1 MRQLRELS
9 QTLRHGGTLSTHAVL
24 HLSWWHMP
32 LFGYLM
38 SFLLVTVSIALVR
51 LLFLREVHFI
61 WIPFCLVSVLVGFVW
76 GTSPAL
82 LATLL
87 GFLAFTFF
95 VIPQDT
101 ILSPNIWND
110 IRLLGPFVL
119 AQGSI
124 ALLAAQHAVKHRRV
138 LSARREIQAYA
149 QDLACVNREL
159 ARASSLKDDFITR
172 AAHELRTPLT
182 TILGETQLA
191 LRRLHKACSTA
202 VECQASFEK
211 VETHARSL
219 HALLEDLLTL
229 SSLRC
234 EQTCLRSQTCNFS
247 KLCDEIVAEQQAHTG
262 RQILLH
268 RPAHPLFLQADC
280 DRLSQVVSNLLSN
293 AILYSALQSTIALNI
308 SVENECLVLQIHNE
322 GNELSPEQQARLFEP
337 FYRTSFAENTHR
349 EGWGLGLT
357 LCQEVVQRHG
367 GRIRVESLPERG
379 TTFVVELPCHRG
391 ETPLLGAN
399 EAR

>member
-9 QTLRHGGTLSTHAVL
+9 QTLRHGGMLSTHAMF

-38 SFLLVTVSIALVR
+38 SFLLVAISIALVR

-61 WIPFCLVSVLVGFVW
+61 WIPFCLVSVLVGFIW

-95 VIPQDT
+95 VIPQDA

-119 AQGSI
+119 AQGAI

-138 LSARREIQAYA
+138 LSARREIQTYA
-149 QDLACVNREL
+149 QELARANQEL
-159 ARASSLKDDFITR
+159 ARASYLKDYFITR

-191 LRRLHKACSTA
+191 LRRLHKSCSTS
-202 VECQASFEK
+202 VECQASFEM
-211 VETHARSL
+211 VEIHARSL
-219 HALLEDLLTL
+219 HTLIEDLIAL
-229 SSLRC
+229 SSLRS
-234 EQTCLRSQTCNFS
+234 EQPCLHYRACNFS
-247 KLCDEIVAEQQAHTG
+247 ILCDEIVAEQRAQSG

-268 RPAHPLFLQADC
+268 MPARPLFLQADC
-280 DRLSQVVSNLLSN
+280 DRLSQVVINLVSN
-293 AILYSALQSTIALNI
+293 AILYSTLESAIVLSI
-308 SVENECLVLQIHNE
+308 SDENEHLVLQVHNE
-322 GNELSPEQQARLFEP
+322 GNELLPEQQAQLFEP
-337 FYRTSFAENTHR
+337 FYRTSFAEHIHSD
-349 EGWGLGLT
+349 GWGLGLT
-357 LCQEVVQRHG
+357 LCKEVVERHG
-367 GRIRVESLPERG
+367 GQIRVESFHGRG
-379 TTFVVELPCHRG
+379 TTFFVELPCHRA
-391 ETPLLGAN
+391 EAYLPEES

>member
-9 QTLRHGGTLSTHAVL
+9 QTLRHSGMLSTHAMF

-38 SFLLVTVSIALVR
+38 SFLLVTISIALVR

-61 WIPFCLVSVLVGFVW
+61 WIPFCLVSVLVGFIW

-119 AQGSI
+119 AQGAI

-149 QDLACVNREL
+149 QDLA
-159 ARASSLKDDFITR
+159 RANSLKDYFITR

-191 LRRLHKACSTA
+191 LRRLRKTCSTA
-202 VECQASFEK
+202 VQCQASFEM
-211 VETHARSL
+211 VEIHARNL
-219 HALLEDLLTL
+219 HALIEDLITL
-229 SSLRC
+229 SSLRS
-234 EQTCLRSQTCNFS
+234 EQTRLHYHTCNFS
-247 KLCDEIVAEQQAHTG
+247 KLCYEIVAEQRAQSG

-268 RPAHPLFLQADC
+268 MPVHPLFLQADC
-280 DRLSQVVSNLLSN
+280 DRLSQVVINLVSN
-293 AILYSALQSTIALNI
+293 ALLYSVLQSAI
-308 SVENECLVLQIHNE
+308 SLSISDEHEQLVLQIHNE
-322 GNELSPEQQARLFEP
+322 GNELSPEQQAQLFEP
-337 FYRTSFAENTHR
+337 FYRTSFAEHIHR
-349 EGWGLGLT
+349 DGWGLGLT
-357 LCQEVVQRHG
+357 LCKEVVERHG
-367 GRIRVESLPERG
+367 GQIRVESFSKRG
-379 TTFVVELPCHRG
+379 TTFFVALPCQRAEPHLP
-391 ETPLLGAN
+391 E
-399 EAR
+399 ESDVQ